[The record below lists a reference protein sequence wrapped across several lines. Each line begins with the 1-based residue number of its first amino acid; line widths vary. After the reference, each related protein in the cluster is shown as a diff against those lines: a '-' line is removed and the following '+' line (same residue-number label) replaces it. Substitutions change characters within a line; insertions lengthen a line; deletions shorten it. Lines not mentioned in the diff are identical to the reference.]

1 MTIAK
6 FLVAG
11 AVALIAT
18 GAAANPLLT
27 SAAGVDATAPAFER
41 IHHKPGHQGGP
52 PWTRGRDNDRRSYT
66 PERVTRRVCETRMQ
80 RVYDPY
86 EDEYVRRET
95 QVCRNV

>member
-1 MTIAK
+1 MTLAK

-11 AVALIAT
+11 AIALLAT
-18 GAAANPLLT
+18 GAAANPLVT
-27 SAAGVDATAPAFER
+27 SATSVDATAPALEQ

-52 PWTRGRDNDRRSYT
+52 PWARGRDDGRRSYT

>member
-6 FLVAG
+6 LLGVG
-11 AVALIAT
+11 TVALIAT
-18 GAAANPLLT
+18 GAAANPLAT
-27 SAAGVDATAPAFER
+27 SAADAAAPAFER

-52 PWTRGRDNDRRSYT
+52 PWTRGRDDDRRSYT